1 VTDDFFKR
9 ALSPHGRPLLWI
21 VVVVCLTACG
31 HHDQN
36 ELQTWMD
43 QARAQTPV
51 TVKKLVPPVQFVP
64 AAYTL
69 AGELDPFDPQKLKS
83 ALAKARAAAGAN
95 SLQPDL
101 NRRREALEAVPLD
114 GLRFVGYV
122 VKNNKSIAL
131 IAAQGGLYNV
141 KVGNYLGTDFGRVVA
156 LAERELTLKELVQDG
171 SGEWSER
178 ITKLPMQEASKEG
191 KK

>member
-1 VTDDFFKR
+1 MTNDFFKIVR
-9 ALSPHGRPLLWI
+9 LHGRSLLCAPA
-21 VVVVCLTACG
+21 VLSLAACG
-31 HHDQN
+31 NRDQN

-51 TVKKLVPPVQFVP
+51 TIKKLVPPVQFLPV
-64 AAYTL
+64 AYTL

-101 NRRREALEAVPLD
+101 NRRREVLEAVPLD
-114 GLRFVGYV
+114 GIRFVGYV
-122 VKNNKSIAL
+122 LKNSKPMAL

-141 KVGNYLGTDFGRVVA
+141 KVGNYLGTDFGRIVA
-156 LAERELTLKELVQDG
+156 LAERELTVKELVQDG

-178 ITKLPMQEASKEG
+178 ITKVPLQEAAKEG